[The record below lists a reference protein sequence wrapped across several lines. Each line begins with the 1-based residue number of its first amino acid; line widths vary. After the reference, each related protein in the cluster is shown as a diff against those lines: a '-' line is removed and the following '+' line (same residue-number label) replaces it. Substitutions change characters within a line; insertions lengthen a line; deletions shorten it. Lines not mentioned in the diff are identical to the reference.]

1 VKILFH
7 QLKDA
12 IEKTNKVLV
21 SSVNTKIYSLEKI
34 KEDYGKVFEIM
45 QSLTVPINDYF
56 DNVMIMD
63 DDKSV
68 RENRLNLLKSM
79 RNFFSLLCDFTKV
92 QK

>member
-1 VKILFH
+1 MKYSDFGLKNVNDLIFSQEEEKILFH

-68 RENRLNLLKSM
+68 
-79 RNFFSLLCDFTKV
+79 
-92 QK
+92 